1 MNMDLKNE
9 KMLLWAAALGIL
21 SLLWCA
27 TARAQVSEAWYHQ
40 GTSARSAAGS
50 CSAADGFVCDAV
62 TVAFLDG
69 GSVLL
74 QFTEHASH
82 YTSLT
87 GSADSENP
95 RLISVDQVYLDGQ
108 LEANQRP
115 GQCELIFV
123 SGELSQI
130 ICPALTFAANG
141 ESQ

>member
-1 MNMDLKNE
+1 MRIKNI
-9 KMLLWAAALGIL
+9 LLWLL
-21 SLLWCA
+21 SWATVAA
-27 TARAQVSEAWYHQ
+27 TAHGQVTQAWTLEHHQ
-40 GTSARSAAGS
+40 GMSARSTAGTCTAAGS
-50 CSAADGFVCDAV
+50 FLCDAV
-62 TVAFLDG
+62 TVALDG
-69 GSVLL
+69 RSVLL
-74 QFTEHASH
+74 QFTENAGH

-87 GSADSENP
+87 GSVDSENP